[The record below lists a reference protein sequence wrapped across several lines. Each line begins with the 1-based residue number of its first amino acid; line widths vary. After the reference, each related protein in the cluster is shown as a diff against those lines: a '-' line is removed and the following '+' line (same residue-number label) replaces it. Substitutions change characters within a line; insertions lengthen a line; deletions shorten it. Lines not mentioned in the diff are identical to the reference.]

1 MDGIQRASEG
11 RADRQGTHLPYLPGL
26 DGLRALAVVAV
37 LLYHAD
43 MGIVGGFL
51 GVEVFFVLSGF
62 LITALLLAEW
72 QQHGRIQLAAFWMR
86 RARRLLPALI
96 LMLGGTLLLAWLLVP
111 DQLATLRAD
120 ALAALSYVM
129 NWRLVFNQQSYFDP
143 MIRPSLLQNLWS
155 LAVEEQFYLLWPLLF
170 IAGMRYLGR
179 LGMLIA
185 TLVLAAASVA
195 LMAWL
200 YQPGADPSRM
210 YYGTDT
216 RAAGLLLGAA
226 LGLAWPLRRA
236 PAAEPRFGWLLSG
249 AGVLAL
255 AGLLVAFL
263 HVYEFYPWL
272 YRGGFLIVAIGT
284 AIVIGAVT
292 HPHARVLPAL
302 LGWRPLR
309 WIGLRSYGI
318 YLWHWPIF
326 MVTRPYQDVP
336 FDGWPLLLLRLAIV
350 VGLAALS
357 YRFVELPIR
366 HGALE
371 RWWQASWANRW
382 AQTQARGTRAAR
394 RRPSISILSM
404 VAVFTAACSV
414 SGQQPAQVLPAA
426 QATAEP
432 EAAVFSTVA
441 PATIPPTRAVA
452 PTIAEPTVVEP
463 TIAEPTVAESTIAE
477 PAVAESTAE
486 STTAAPATPMVTSTA
501 TLSPTIIA
509 SQAFDPALAAKLQR
523 VLDQTVADGAIPGM
537 VLSVSI
543 GGQAPWNGASGVAAR
558 KTNQPMQ
565 PATQVRIASISKVFT
580 AVVVLQLVEEGKL
593 SLDTPLTT
601 WFPDLVPNG
610 DNITVYNLLSHT
622 TGLYDYLEDRN
633 FVNQAY
639 KQIDRSW
646 APRELV
652 EYAIQFPAAFRPG
665 AQDAWDYSS
674 TNYVLLGMIAE
685 QVTGNSLAQEMQ
697 RRIFEPLELTQTFF
711 VPEQAV
717 QGPQARGYSN
727 AIDQTKAPMTIVFAT
742 ANIVSTADN
751 VRRFAEGLFM
761 GRLLKPETL
770 AQMETFIGGKGQ
782 YNMPKLAYGLGVM
795 RNQLPVEPGP
805 NGKPRPA
812 EITTVMGHI
821 GGFGGFRSAVWF
833 APEGDIAI
841 ALGVNQAATDPNT
854 LATRVFDVIL
864 THQGR

>member
-1 MDGIQRASEG
+1 
-11 RADRQGTHLPYLPGL
+11 
-26 DGLRALAVVAV
+26 V
-37 LLYHAD
+37 LLYHAEF
-43 MGIVGGFL
+43 GIVGGFL

-72 QQHGRIQLAAFWMR
+72 QQHGHIQLAAFWIR

-96 LMLGGTLLLAWLLVP
+96 LMLAGTFLLAWLLLP
-111 DQLATLRAD
+111 DELSMLRAD
-120 ALAALSYVM
+120 ALAALGYVM

-143 MIRPSLLQNLWS
+143 LIRPSLLQNLWS

-170 IAGMRYLGR
+170 VVGMRYLGR
-179 LGMLIA
+179 MGLLIA
-185 TLVLAAASVA
+185 TFVLAAASVV

-200 YQPGADPSRM
+200 YQPGGDPSRM

-226 LGLAWPLRRA
+226 LALAWPLRRA
-236 PAAEPRFGWLLSG
+236 PIAEPRFGWLLSG
-249 AGVLAL
+249 AGTLAFV
-255 AGLLVAFL
+255 GLLVAFL

-272 YRGGFLIVAIGT
+272 YRGGFLIVAIST
-284 AIVIGAVT
+284 AIVIAAVI
-292 HPHARVLPAL
+292 HPRAHILLAP

-309 WIGLRSYGI
+309 WIGQRSYGI

-366 HGALE
+366 QGAIE
-371 RWWQASWANRW
+371 RWWQAFWTTRRAR
-382 AQTQARGTRAAR
+382 AQARGTRAVR
-394 RRPSISILSM
+394 RRPSVSILSM

-414 SGQQPAQVLPAA
+414 SGPRPAQVLPAPP
-426 QATAEP
+426 ATAEP
-432 EAAVFSTVA
+432 EVAVFSTVA
-441 PATIPPTRAVA
+441 SATIPPTSA
-452 PTIAEPTVVEP
+452 IAP
-463 TIAEPTVAESTIAE
+463 TIAEPTVAEPTVAE
-477 PAVAESTAE
+477 PTAE
-486 STTAAPATPMVTSTA
+486 SATAAPATPVVTSTA
-501 TLSPTIIA
+501 MLSPTVVA
-509 SQAFDPALAAKLQR
+509 SQAIDPALAAKLQR
-523 VLDQTVADGAIPGM
+523 ILDQTVADGAIPGM

-558 KTNQPMQ
+558 KTGQPMQ

-580 AVVVLQLVEEGKL
+580 AVVILQLVEEGKL
-593 SLDTPLTT
+593 SLDAPLTT
-601 WFPDLVPNG
+601 WFPGLVPNG
-610 DNITVYNLLSHT
+610 DKITVRNLLSHT

-633 FVNQAY
+633 FINQAY

-674 TNYVLLGMIAE
+674 TNFVLLGMIAE
-685 QVTGNSLAQEMQ
+685 QVTGNSLGQEMQ

-761 GRLLKPETL
+761 GRLLRPETL
-770 AQMETFIGGKGQ
+770 AQMETFVGGKGQ
-782 YNMPKLAYGLGVM
+782 YNMPMLEYGLGVM
-795 RNQLPVEPGP
+795 RNQLPVGPGP

-833 APEGDIAI
+833 APAGDIAI
-841 ALGVNQAATDPNT
+841 ALGINQAATDPNK
-854 LATRVFDVIL
+854 LATRVFDAIL